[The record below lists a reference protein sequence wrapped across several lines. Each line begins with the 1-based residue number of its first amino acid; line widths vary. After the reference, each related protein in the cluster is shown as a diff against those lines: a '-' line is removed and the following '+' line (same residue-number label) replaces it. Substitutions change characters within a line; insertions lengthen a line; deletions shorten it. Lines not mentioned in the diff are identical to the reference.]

1 MKWFDKWLFKRVQHG
16 SKLHVNDKV
25 EAAPNNSIAS
35 SKMSTLGNNGRS
47 PDMQGVH
54 FILYPAV
61 GGNIVELRSFDERKD
76 RNETKLHIITSDQDL
91 GQSLAH
97 IITYTSLTR

>member
-16 SKLHVNDKV
+16 SKLHVNGKL
-25 EAAPNNSIAS
+25 EAAPIDGVAS
-35 SKMSTLGNNGRS
+35 SKMSTIGHQVRS

-76 RNETKLHIITSDQDL
+76 RNDTKLHIITSDQDL
-91 GQSLAH
+91 GQALAH